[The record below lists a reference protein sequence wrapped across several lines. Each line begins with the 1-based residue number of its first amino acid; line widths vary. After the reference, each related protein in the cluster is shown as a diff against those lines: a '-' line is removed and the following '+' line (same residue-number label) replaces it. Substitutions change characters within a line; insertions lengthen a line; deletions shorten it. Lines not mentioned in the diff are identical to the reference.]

1 MTGDGVDLE
10 TLVIR
15 VRADTSGFLNG
26 INEIKREVDGPLA
39 DGLER
44 AGSSIERALTRAA
57 ATGKFGFEDLRRVA
71 LSVLGDIA
79 ASALKTQ
86 FGGVGGSS
94 SGGGSSLISS
104 LASAVGSLF
113 GAPGRATGGTV
124 SGGRPYLVG
133 ERGPEL
139 FVPAAAGRIETGG
152 TNRGPVNVT
161 VNVAAPR
168 DAGPAVMTQTA
179 NQVARAVRQ
188 ALARAEA

>member
-71 LSVLGDIA
+71 LSALGDIA

-86 FGGVGGSS
+86 FGGVGGGS
-94 SGGGSSLISS
+94 SGAGLISS

-139 FVPAAAGRIETGG
+139 FVPAAAGRIETGA
-152 TNRGPVNVT
+152 NRGPVNVT

>member
-1 MTGDGVDLE
+1 MTGDGIDLE

-15 VRADTSGFLNG
+15 VRADTSGFMTG
-26 INEIKREVDGPLA
+26 INEIKRQVDGPLA
-39 DGLER
+39 DGFER

-94 SGGGSSLISS
+94 GGSLIAS

-113 GAPGRATGGTV
+113 GAPGRSTGGTV

-152 TNRGPVNVT
+152 QSRGPVNVT
-161 VNVAAPR
+161 VNLATPR
-168 DAGPAVMTQTA
+168 DASPAVMAQTA

-188 ALARAEA
+188 ALARADA